1 MDKVITETK
10 WNGYNFQWVNE
21 SKMEDMGDILAIYAP
36 RNTDYFNSPIKEHG
50 AFPAPIATAPL
61 LYMELTGDFV
71 FRVEIKLDFKD
82 TFDAGAILIYENE
95 NVWAKLAFE
104 KSDRLNG
111 LPAVVSVVTNRISDD
126 CHGTD
131 IVQGEIGFQV
141 AHVDDCFAFHYT
153 LNGKDYLMSR
163 IFTLPVGKTIKI
175 GLEAQAPKSDGGYRY
190 FSNLSI
196 SKERVSNIR
205 EGK

>member
-1 MDKVITETK
+1 M
-10 WNGYNFQWVNE
+10 
-21 SKMEDMGDILAIYAP
+21 
-36 RNTDYFNSPIKEHG
+36 
-50 AFPAPIATAPL
+50 
-61 LYMELTGDFV
+61 
-71 FRVEIKLDFKD
+71 
-82 TFDAGAILIYENE
+82 
-95 NVWAKLAFE
+95 
-104 KSDRLNG
+104 
-111 LPAVVSVVTNRISDD
+111 
-126 CHGTD
+126 
-131 IVQGEIGFQV
+131 